1 VGCGVGAGIEIAWQM
16 LVEGKSLACVD
27 WLDVA
32 MSALEGCVGGMGS
45 SKLAK
50 LLKKWFGCNSFTADT
65 LVHTENGL
73 KPISEIKVGDKV
85 LSYDERTETTR
96 YQPVM
101 AVIQGEQRYQLIL
114 ITLDSGESIEAT
126 AEHPFYINGKGW
138 NPANS
143 LKVGQ
148 ALQLHNGTTVV
159 IKEIDTSVRLEKV
172 YNITVANTHNYFV
185 GVDGVLVH
193 NADKCYDDIIQKIMD
208 YLGEGFKAKKTDHG
222 SDLILTSEDGRKQI
236 RFDISNPH
244 GDEPHVNIEGF
255 EPRNLYP
262 GDKKWKKTGNKH
274 AYPKK

>member
-1 VGCGVGAGIEIAWQM
+1 MGCAVGGGIEIAWQM

-126 AEHPFYINGKGW
+126 AEHPFYIKGKGW
-138 NPANS
+138 NPANG

-159 IKEIDTSVRLEKV
+159 IKEVDTSVRLEKV
-172 YNITVANTHNYFV
+172 YNFTVANTHNDFV
-185 GVDGVLVH
+185 GGDGVLVH
-193 NADKCYDDIIQKIMD
+193 NAFGDDRLPAQKSQKGVTQEPREVHMDHIIQKSKRGD
-208 YLGEGFKAKKTDHG
+208 GSLSNGQVLCRKCNRAKWD
-222 SDLILTSEDGRKQI
+222 
-236 RFDISNPH
+236 N
-244 GDEPHVNIEGF
+244 
-255 EPRNLYP
+255 
-262 GDKKWKKTGNKH
+262 
-274 AYPKK
+274 